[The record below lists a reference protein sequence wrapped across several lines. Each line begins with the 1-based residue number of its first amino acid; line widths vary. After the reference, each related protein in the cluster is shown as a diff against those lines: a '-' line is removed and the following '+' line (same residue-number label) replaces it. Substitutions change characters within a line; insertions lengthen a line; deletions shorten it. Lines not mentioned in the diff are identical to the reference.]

1 MRLVLSSLAASMV
14 IGAAVQPASADC
26 TCRARGVVAAHGE
39 TLCIRTPEGV
49 RLARCEKV
57 TNVASW
63 RFLDGPCP
71 VAELMTPDPPR
82 SRPMDVIRAPSL

>member
-1 MRLVLSSLAASMV
+1 MRLLIASVAAAAL
-14 IGAAVQPASADC
+14 IGAATEPASADC
-26 TCRARGVVAAHGE
+26 TCRARGVIATHGE

-71 VAELMTPDPPR
+71 IADLKAPAGSSP
-82 SRPMDVIRAPSL
+82 SRHAGDALPL

>member
-1 MRLVLSSLAASMV
+1 MRLLLASVAAAALT
-14 IGAAVQPASADC
+14 GAAIGPASADC
-26 TCRARGVVAAHGE
+26 TCRARGVVATHGE

-63 RFLDGPCP
+63 KFLDGPCP
-71 VAELMTPDPPR
+71 VAGL
-82 SRPMDVIRAPSL
+82 RAPTGAPSSRYAGHAAPL